1 MKSNGPTRRDKF
13 AEAWAKLEDIT
24 KKKTTRKRGKRGE
37 GREEE
42 MPVVGVHDSFLKCPS
57 QEKKSASS

>member
-24 KKKTTRKRGKRGE
+24 KKGRE
-37 GREEE
+37 GREGRE
-42 MPVVGVHDSFLKCPS
+42 GRRKCLWLVFMT
-57 QEKKSASS
+57 AF